1 MSCTSEEPL
10 GAAGEGCWKRAELTF
25 QHQLRRHVG
34 DGANG
39 MCLNGFP
46 LGQHAGQ
53 PKVGHFGREAPLV
66 IAITCQQDVVAGQV
80 PVQDVQ
86 AV

>member
-1 MSCTSEEPL
+1 MS
-10 GAAGEGCWKRAELTF
+10 
-25 QHQLRRHVG
+25 

-39 MCLNGFP
+39 TGLDGFP
-46 LGQHAGQ
+46 LGQHASQ
-53 PKVGHFGREAPLV
+53 PKVGHLGCEAPLV
-66 IAITCQQDVVAGQV
+66 IAVACQQDVVAGQV